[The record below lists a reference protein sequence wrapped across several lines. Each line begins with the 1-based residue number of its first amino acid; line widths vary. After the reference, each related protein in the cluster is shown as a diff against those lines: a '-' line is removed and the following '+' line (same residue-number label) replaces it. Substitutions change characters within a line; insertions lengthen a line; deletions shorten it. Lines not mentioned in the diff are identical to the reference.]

1 MTAPTTSDAAPCVR
15 FAPSPTGFLHVG
27 GARTALFNW
36 LFARSTG
43 GRMLLRIED
52 TDTERNRQE
61 MTDTIIDLLE
71 WLGIDIDDQP
81 VFQSDRRERHL
92 QVVNQL
98 LADGKAYL
106 CDADNNRVEGNSV
119 SGDSAATGLAV
130 RFSVDSAAAPNP
142 DPSAPNP
149 DPSAP
154 DPSAAV
160 TFTDIVRGE
169 VSFALSD
176 IEDFVIWR
184 SNGSPTFLLAN
195 AVDDTDMGITH
206 AIRGED
212 LLPSAPKV
220 QLIMDAMGAQRPTY
234 AHLPLLVNE
243 KRQKLSKRRDD
254 VSLGD
259 WRDRGYLPQA
269 VANYLATL
277 GWGSSDDI
285 EIRPMSEIVAMFR
298 LEDVLKSPA
307 FFDTK
312 KLEHFNATHIRM
324 LSVAEFLERLEPWLA
339 KASWSAEQFRPEVME
354 TLAPL
359 VQEKVRTLADV
370 ERFVDW
376 LMLDDPPRDDASWE
390 KHIDRNPA
398 AREIIADAVEVF
410 AEVDWIPEAVHQAA
424 LELGERRGLK
434 LGKAQAPIRVALTGR
449 AVGPPLFESMV
460 LLEREE
466 VLRRLR
472 SALED

>member
-1 MTAPTTSDAAPCVR
+1 
-15 FAPSPTGFLHVG
+15 
-27 GARTALFNW
+27 
-36 LFARSTG
+36 
-43 GRMLLRIED
+43 MLLRIED

-61 MTDTIIDLLE
+61 LTDTIIDLLE
-71 WLGIDIDDQP
+71 WLGIGFDGQP
-81 VFQSDRRERHL
+81 VFQSDRRERHR

-98 LADGKAYL
+98 LAEGKAYL
-106 CDADNNRVEGNSV
+106 CDADNNRVAGESV
-119 SGDSAATGLAV
+119 ADGLAV
-130 RFSVDSAAAPNP
+130 RFRVDSAASSAS
-142 DPSAPNP
+142 DPA
-149 DPSAP
+149 A
-154 DPSAAV
+154 AAV

-169 VSFALSD
+169 VSFSLSD
-176 IEDFVIWR
+176 IEDFVVWR
-184 SNGSPTFLLAN
+184 SNGTPTFLLAN

-220 QLIMDAMGAQRPTY
+220 QLIMDAMEAPRPTY

-277 GWGSSDDI
+277 GWGPSDDV
-285 EIRPMSEIVAMFR
+285 EIRPMSEIIELFR

-324 LSVAEFLERLEPWLA
+324 LSVPEFMERLEPWLA
-339 KASWSAEQFRPEVME
+339 RASWSSEQYRPEVMDA
-354 TLAPL
+354 LAPL
-359 VQEKVRTLADV
+359 VQEKVRTLADA

-376 LMLDDPPRDDASWE
+376 LMLDDPPRDEASWQ
-390 KHIDRNPA
+390 KHVDGNPA

-410 AEVDWIPEAVHQAA
+410 AEVDWNPEAVHQAA

-472 SALED
+472 LALGSLED